1 MQNNT
6 IVITGAGR
14 RIGRGLALRFA
25 QRKWNVVIHYGSSE
39 EAAQQTLR
47 DVESL
52 GARGL
57 LVQADV
63 RDRAAFRNAIATGA
77 NHFGSLDV
85 LVNNAAIYPP
95 TRPIADVTQELWDQV
110 IETNLSSEF
119 FAAQAAAQIM
129 QQQPIN
135 QRGEQGRIINF
146 ASLGAYQ
153 IWRDRLP
160 YNVAK
165 GAVLQLIRALARALA
180 PTIPVNGIAP
190 GTIEIPEDPAPG
202 TLLSADRIPARRYGT
217 IDDIFNAVWFLA
229 NDATYITGQTL
240 LIDGG
245 LSIAQ
250 ETSQE

>member
-1 MQNNT
+1 MPNT

-25 QRKWNVVIHYGSSE
+25 EQSWNVVIHYGSSK
-39 EAAQQTLR
+39 EAAEHTLR
-47 DVESL
+47 EVEQL
-52 GARGL
+52 GVQAM
-57 LVQADV
+57 LVQADI
-63 RDRAAFRNAIATGA
+63 RNRIEIHRALATA
-77 NHFGSLDV
+77 AEQFGRIDV
-85 LVNNAAIYPP
+85 LVNNAAMYPP
-95 TRPIADVTQELWDQV
+95 SRPLADVTEELWREV
-110 IETNLSSEF
+110 LETNLFSEF
-119 FAAQAAAQIM
+119 FAAQAVAEIM
-129 QQQPIN
+129 QQQSIN
-135 QRGEQGRIINF
+135 ERGEQGRIINF

-153 IWRDRLP
+153 VWRDRVP

-165 GAVLQLIRALARALA
+165 AAVLQLTRALARALA
-180 PTIPVNGIAP
+180 PTISVNGIAP

-202 TLLSADRIPARRYGT
+202 TLIPANRIPARRYGT
-217 IDDIFNAVWFLA
+217 IDDIFNAAWFFA

>member
-1 MQNNT
+1 MPNT
-6 IVITGAGR
+6 IFITGAGR

-25 QRKWNVVIHYGSSE
+25 KRNWNVAVHYGRSE

-47 DVESL
+47 DVESV
-52 GARGL
+52 GAKGL

-63 RDRAAFRNAIATGA
+63 RNRTEIRNAIAEA
-77 NHFGSLDV
+77 AQHFGGIDV

-95 TRPIADVTQELWDQV
+95 PRPIADVTEELWRGV
-110 IETNLSSEF
+110 LETNLFSEF
-119 FAAQAAAQIM
+119 LAAQAAAEIM

-135 QRGEQGRIINF
+135 GRGEQGRIINF

-153 IWRDRLP
+153 IWRDRIP

-165 GAVLQLIRALARALA
+165 AAVLQLTRALARALA
-180 PTIPVNGIAP
+180 PTIPVNAVAP

-202 TLLSADRIPARRYGT
+202 TLISANRIPARRYGT
-217 IDDIFNAVWFLA
+217 IDDIFNAVWFFA
-229 NDATYITGQTL
+229 NDSSYITGQTL

>member
-1 MQNNT
+1 MPTT
-6 IVITGAGR
+6 IFITGAGR

-25 QRKWNVVIHYGSSE
+25 QRNWNVVIHYGSSKE
-39 EAAQQTLR
+39 VAEQTLR
-47 DVESL
+47 DVEMF
-52 GARGL
+52 GVQAM

-63 RDRAAFRNAIATGA
+63 RNRTEIRNALAAGA
-77 NHFGSLDV
+77 ERFGSIDV

-95 TRPIADVTQELWDQV
+95 PCPLADVTEGLWREV
-110 IETNLSSEF
+110 LETNLFSEF
-119 FAAQAAAQIM
+119 FAAQAAAEIM

-135 QRGEQGRIINF
+135 KRGEQGRIINF

-153 IWRDRLP
+153 IWRDRVP

-165 GAVLQLIRALARALA
+165 AAVLQLTRALARALA

-217 IDDIFNAVWFLA
+217 IDDIFNAVWFFA

>member
-1 MQNNT
+1 MPTT
-6 IVITGAGR
+6 IFITGAGR

-25 QRKWNVVIHYGSSE
+25 QRNWNVVIHYGSSK
-39 EAAQQTLR
+39 EAAEQTLR
-47 DVESL
+47 DVEMF
-52 GARGL
+52 GVQAM

-63 RDRAAFRNAIATGA
+63 RNRTELRNALAAGA
-77 NHFGSLDV
+77 ERFGSIDV

-95 TRPIADVTQELWDQV
+95 PRPLADVTEGLWREV
-110 IETNLSSEF
+110 LETNLFSEF
-119 FAAQAAAQIM
+119 FAAQATAEIM

-135 QRGEQGRIINF
+135 ERGEQGRIINF

-153 IWRDRLP
+153 IWRDRVP

-165 GAVLQLIRALARALA
+165 AAVLQLTRALARALA

-217 IDDIFNAVWFLA
+217 IDDIFNAVWFFA